1 MKCRKVYLMYKELI
15 HTPEGVRDIYG
26 TEYAEKLAILRKIQD
41 TVYLNGYESIQTPT
55 FEYFDVFSKEIGTT
69 QSRDL
74 YKFFDRTGDTLVLR
88 PDFTPGV
95 ARCVAKY
102 FDDADKP
109 VKLTYSGNVFVNN
122 SSYQGK
128 LKETTHTGVEL
139 MNDLSVEADAE
150 VINLAIEC
158 LKSTGLSDFQVAIGH
173 MEYFKGLCA
182 ASGITEADE
191 LKLREYISG
200 KNNVPALELLD
211 SLNCDEKTREL
222 LLLAGDSIGDISV
235 IEGLKSKV
243 TNERALCALE
253 RLIKI
258 HEIIKLMGNER
269 YISFD
274 LGLLSKYNYYTG
286 VIFKAYTFGVGD
298 AVIKGGRY
306 DNLISSFGNPKPA
319 TGFVILID
327 DLLMALKRQDIEIKV
342 KDKPIVLEYT
352 EADYEDK
359 LMFAARLRHSGKAV
373 SLIPKS

>member
-1 MKCRKVYLMYKELI
+1 MYKELI

-26 TEYAEKLAILRKIQD
+26 TEYAEKLSICDKIRN
-41 TVYLNGYESIQTPT
+41 TIYLNGYEAIQTPT

-128 LKETTHTGVEL
+128 LKETTQIGVEL

-158 LKSTGLSDFQVAIGH
+158 LKSTGLSDFQVAVGH

-182 ASGITEADE
+182 AAGIAEEDE

-200 KNNVPALELLD
+200 KNNVPALEFLD
-211 SLNCDEKTREL
+211 SLKCDDKTKEL
-222 LLLAGDSIGDISV
+222 LILAGDSIGDISV
-235 IEGLKSKV
+235 IENLKAKV
-243 TNERALCALE
+243 TNERALNALE

-258 HEIIKLMGNER
+258 HEIIKLMGNEK
-269 YISFD
+269 YVSFD

-286 VIFKAYTFGVGD
+286 AIFKAYTFGVGD

-306 DNLISSFGNPKPA
+306 DKLVSSFGSPKPA

-327 DLLMALKRQDIEIKV
+327 DLLMALKRQGVNV
-342 KDKPIVLEYT
+342 KTKAKPIVLEYT
-352 EADYEDK
+352 QDDYQDK
-359 LMFAARLRHSGKAV
+359 LVFAARLRHSGKAV
-373 SLIPKS
+373 SLIPKA